1 MTKVRPPVTIENTL
15 YRILGELGID
25 KAAEVTGRSQD
36 YLRALSDHDKREQLT
51 VRDMISLDAAC
62 RANGDPTYPLYETVG
77 LILLASGA
85 EDLSNAAC
93 LGHSVVALAR
103 EHGEAQ
109 SALIDA
115 VIHPGDII
123 RMETALREAE
133 ESRDAQTDT
142 IALLS
147 TQLNRARGAQCT

>member
-1 MTKVRPPVTIENTL
+1 M
-15 YRILGELGID
+15 
-25 KAAEVTGRSQD
+25 
-36 YLRALSDHDKREQLT
+36 
-51 VRDMISLDAAC
+51 
-62 RANGDPTYPLYETVG
+62 G

-85 EDLSNAAC
+85 EDMSQAVC
-93 LGHSVVALAR
+93 LGQSVAALAR

-142 IALLS
+142 IALL
-147 TQLNRARGAQCT
+147 TNQLARAREARLL